1 LCCCAPLEL
10 FCFGGFDSDARAAGL
25 WLFSELDVADDP
37 LLFEPVLY
45 APVLVEFGFVNG
57 RNPSL
62 EFPLFACVDPT
73 RASFGD
79 MAGA

>member
-1 LCCCAPLEL
+1 MCCCAPLEL
-10 FCFGGFDSDARAAGL
+10 FCFGGLDSDARAAGL

-37 LLFEPVLY
+37 LLFEPVLF
-45 APVLVEFGFVNG
+45 APAPVEFGFVNG

-62 EFPLFACVDPT
+62 EFPLFAGVDPT

>member
-1 LCCCAPLEL
+1 LL
-10 FCFGGFDSDARAAGL
+10 
-25 WLFSELDVADDP
+25 LFSELEADA
-37 LLFEPVLY
+37 LLFELALF
-45 APVLVEFGFVNG
+45 APGLVEFGFVKD

-62 EFPLFACVDPT
+62 EFVLFAGVAAT